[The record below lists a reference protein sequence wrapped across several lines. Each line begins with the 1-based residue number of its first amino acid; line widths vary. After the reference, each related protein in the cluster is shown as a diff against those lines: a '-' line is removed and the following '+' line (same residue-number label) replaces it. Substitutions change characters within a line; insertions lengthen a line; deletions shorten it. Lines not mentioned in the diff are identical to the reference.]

1 MRTTQRTLLPAAVW
15 FFPALMLVAALA
27 DMPYGF
33 DVVLRWVVC
42 GLALLLAFHEHELR
56 GAASGWLVV
65 LVILAILFNPL
76 FPVGLSRAQW
86 APIDAGAA
94 LFLGLHYL
102 VCRRLA
108 TPMPAAPLASPAQ
121 PRARQDER
129 VAGEERATDD
139 RGVEAVLH
147 EPDERDH
154 VESVAADG
162 RRGVGAVVGQERA
175 SGSRS
180 AHGPALEAPTGSL
193 ALPAKFRLQEY
204 EIVRV
209 LGAGG
214 FAITYLAFDHH
225 LNGPVAI
232 KEYFYAGL
240 AARDSDG
247 TVAPG
252 SASNAAGFDW
262 GRDRFL
268 DEARLLARLDHRNVV
283 RVQRC
288 FEANNTAYIVMEY
301 VEGESLAAFLE
312 RHGRLTPAQWRP
324 WLDALLA
331 GLEHV
336 HRRDYLHRDIKPAN
350 IVIRADAAGES
361 SPVLIDFGSARRA
374 AAEKTR
380 HLTAVHTAG
389 YAPIEQ
395 YSTTSRQGPATDIYA
410 LAAVSYRALAGEP
423 PPDAADRMVEDEY
436 RPLAGRLSRP
446 GQRFLTAIDRAL
458 APRAPERPQSVAAWR
473 AELAGAAKASPRSA
487 DGSAGGQ
494 RRRRSLVER
503 TLTIRRIGDERVTS
517 KGNRFL
523 ECETDAGLTAFWIG
537 DRNEGRIRSLRRSG
551 LPLTVTCAC
560 MPSNW
565 PRHALW
571 VPESARVTIGSAGT
585 GRATSPRRSQLRQD
599 QDA

>member
-15 FFPALMLVAALA
+15 FVPALMLVAALG
-27 DMPYGF
+27 DLPYGF
-33 DVVLRWVVC
+33 YVLLRWVVC

-56 GAASGWLVV
+56 GAASGWQVV

-76 FPVGLSRAQW
+76 FPVGLSRAEW
-86 APIDAGAA
+86 APIDVGAA
-94 LFLGLHYL
+94 LFLGLHYFA
-102 VCRRLA
+102 CKRLA
-108 TPMPAAPLASPAQ
+108 RPAPSATPAQ
-121 PRARQDER
+121 PRATQADLH
-129 VAGEERATDD
+129 VKGEGRAADD
-139 RGVEAVLH
+139 RGGVEAV
-147 EPDERDH
+147 
-154 VESVAADG
+154 VQG
-162 RRGVGAVVGQERA
+162 RIARATTPATIAGQERA

-180 AHGPALEAPTGSL
+180 ARDPALESPAGSL
-193 ALPAKFRLQEY
+193 ALAAKFRLQEY

-214 FAITYLAFDHH
+214 FGITYLAFDHH
-225 LNGPVAI
+225 LHGPVAI

-240 AARDSDG
+240 AGRGSDG
-247 TVAPG
+247 TVASG
-252 SASNAAGFDW
+252 SPSNAAGFDW

-268 DEARLLARLDHRNVV
+268 DEARLLARLDHPNVV
-283 RVQRC
+283 RVHRC

-312 RHGRLTPAQWRP
+312 RHGSLTPAQWRP

-331 GLEHV
+331 GIEHV
-336 HRRDYLHRDIKPAN
+336 HHRDYLHRDIKPAN
-350 IVIRADAAGES
+350 IVIRADAAGGS

-380 HLTAVHTAG
+380 HLTAVHTPG

-395 YSTTSRQGPATDIYA
+395 YSTTSRQAPATDIYA

-436 RPLAGRLSRP
+436 RPLVQRLSRP
-446 GQRFLTAIDRAL
+446 GDRFLTAIDRAL

-473 AELAGAAKASPRSA
+473 AELAGAAKASPRTTA
-487 DGSAGGQ
+487 GAAGG
-494 RRRRSLVER
+494 RRRQRSLVER
-503 TLTIRRIGDERVTS
+503 TFTIRRMGDERVTS

-523 ECETDAGLTAFWIG
+523 ECETDAGVTAFWIG
-537 DRNEGRIRSLRRSG
+537 DRNEGRIRILRRSG
-551 LPLTVTCAC
+551 LPLTVTCDC
-560 MPSNW
+560 LPSNW

-571 VPESARVTIGSAGT
+571 VPESARVTIGSAGS
-585 GRATSPRRSQLRQD
+585 GRATSARRAKLRRD
-599 QDA
+599 QGA